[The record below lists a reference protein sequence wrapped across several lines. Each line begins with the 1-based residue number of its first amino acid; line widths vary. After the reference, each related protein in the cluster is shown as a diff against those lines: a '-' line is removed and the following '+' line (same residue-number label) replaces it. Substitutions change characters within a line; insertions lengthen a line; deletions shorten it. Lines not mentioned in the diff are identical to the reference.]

1 MIPHSSTPDVAKH
14 HLRGNRSAAASA
26 VKDASRLAADA
37 GRVQPADGNDKTL
50 RLERWAIRAQVN
62 G

>member
-1 MIPHSSTPDVAKH
+1 
-14 HLRGNRSAAASA
+14 ASA